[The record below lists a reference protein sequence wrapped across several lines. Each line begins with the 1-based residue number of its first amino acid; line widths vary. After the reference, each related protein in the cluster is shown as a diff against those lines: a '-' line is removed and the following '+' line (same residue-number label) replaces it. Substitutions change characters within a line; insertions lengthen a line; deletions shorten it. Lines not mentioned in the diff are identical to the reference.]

1 MTENT
6 GRPYEIR
13 IMARIIVRIM
23 ELKFNPEIRA
33 QGGTAK

>member
-13 IMARIIVRIM
+13 ITPLIIVRIM
-23 ELKFNPEIRA
+23 ELKFNPEILAGSGRHC
-33 QGGTAK
+33 